1 MKLLNAIKTINIF
14 QKKEPLIPLY
24 TKWGKEIDY
33 RHVLEEYPRP
43 YLKRDNY
50 LNLNGFGNTRLQQQ
64 NVIHNIFT
72 IKY

>member
-50 LNLNGFGNTRLQQQ
+50 LNLNGF
-64 NVIHNIFT
+64 
-72 IKY
+72 K